1 MLYNN
6 FDKIVCINL
15 KERTDKYNSIKKV
28 SEKLNIPI
36 EFYFAEKH
44 SESGRI
50 GCFESHLHVIKECY
64 NNGGK
69 NILIFED
76 DFIETSS
83 YNETK
88 IKDILDFLRKNEWCE
103 YFQLGYTI
111 LPHELY
117 KYFSSKTLTEN
128 IIQYNGNGAH
138 SYILNR
144 AGMKRIINTWE
155 NNIQTEDLDIY
166 YKKIFLKNGASICPI
181 LFDQNFCI
189 NNDNDPATTIYYRIM
204 RYLSCLQYNLSFL
217 YLLSII
223 RSNPYYTFIPFF
235 LFFLS
240 IILFSILWFY
250 EKKFEKPFKKEYM
263 KRKR

>member
-1 MLYNN
+1 MIYNK

-15 KERTDKYNSIKKV
+15 KERADKYNSVKKV
-28 SEKLNIPI
+28 FEKLSIPV
-36 EFYFAEKH
+36 EFYFADKH
-44 SESGRI
+44 PESGRI

-76 DFIETSS
+76 DVIETSS
-83 YNETK
+83 YNEKK
-88 IKDILDFLRKNEWCE
+88 IKDILDFLRENEWCE

-111 LPHELY
+111 LPHELF
-117 KYFSSKTLTEN
+117 KYFSSKTLTKH
-128 IIQYNGNGAH
+128 IIQYNGNTSH

-144 AGMKRIINTWE
+144 AGMKRILNTWE

-189 NNDNDPATTIYYRIM
+189 ENDNEPATTFYYKIM
-204 RYLSCLQYNLSFL
+204 RYVSCLQYNLSFL

-223 RSNPYYTFIPFF
+223 RSNPYYIFLFIPFLFF

-240 IILFSILWFY
+240 IICIVFY
-250 EKKFEKPFKKEYM
+250 KKKLKRNKKGI
-263 KRKR
+263 